1 MKRILVIS
9 WFFPPVNS
17 SEGLVTYKLLRKSK
31 YEYDVFT
38 QKKVD
43 LWSYGN
49 KDYLPEAENVKSI
62 LSNADN
68 LKDWE
73 TDAVEYYKKNINKYD
88 IVMTRSMPPESH
100 KIGLEIKKIN
110 PKVKWI
116 ASFGDPIADNP
127 YTELKIREGA
137 YNPFA
142 LRNYYRLKLRNVISP
157 RRIYKN
163 ILFKIRYKK
172 FHYRSFHN
180 EEVLQKK
187 ILNAADYYIFNSC
200 YQRDFMLGEDR
211 KKYKGESIIIN
222 HSFAEDLYPLK
233 QKKEHG
239 KLIMTYVGH
248 LDDLRSPRLLFKALS
263 ELLKEDSNLNEKIEV
278 RFYGNMDSKDKVYV
292 IDNELTDIVKVKK
305 SVSYLESLKIMQ
317 ESDWVIHFD
326 ANLTSVLDTNIFFAA
341 KLADYIG
348 SKSQIFA
355 ITMQNGISAD
365 ILQNMNS
372 LMVTYSVQE
381 IKNYLWLMIYQN
393 YKSEINEEYR
403 NNFNSEYVAKSFDN
417 TIDRI
422 LK

>member
-1 MKRILVIS
+1 
-9 WFFPPVNS
+9 
-17 SEGLVTYKLLRKSK
+17 
-31 YEYDVFT
+31 
-38 QKKVD
+38 
-43 LWSYGN
+43 
-49 KDYLPEAENVKSI
+49 
-62 LSNADN
+62 
-68 LKDWE
+68 
-73 TDAVEYYKKNINKYD
+73 
-88 IVMTRSMPPESH
+88 
-100 KIGLEIKKIN
+100 
-110 PKVKWI
+110 
-116 ASFGDPIADNP
+116 
-127 YTELKIREGA
+127 
-137 YNPFA
+137 
-142 LRNYYRLKLRNVISP
+142 
-157 RRIYKN
+157 
-163 ILFKIRYKK
+163 
-172 FHYRSFHN
+172 
-180 EEVLQKK
+180 
-187 ILNAADYYIFNSC
+187 
-200 YQRDFMLGEDR
+200 
-211 KKYKGESIIIN
+211 
-222 HSFAEDLYPLK
+222 
-233 QKKEHG
+233 
-239 KLIMTYVGH
+239 MTYVGH
-248 LDDLRSPRLLFKALS
+248 LYDLRSPRLLFKALS

-278 RFYGNMDSKDKVYV
+278 RFYGNMDSKDKVYI

-317 ESDWVIHFD
+317 ESDWLIHFD

>member
-1 MKRILVIS
+1 M
-9 WFFPPVNS
+9 
-17 SEGLVTYKLLRKSK
+17 
-31 YEYDVFT
+31 
-38 QKKVD
+38 
-43 LWSYGN
+43 
-49 KDYLPEAENVKSI
+49 
-62 LSNADN
+62 
-68 LKDWE
+68 
-73 TDAVEYYKKNINKYD
+73 
-88 IVMTRSMPPESH
+88 
-100 KIGLEIKKIN
+100 
-110 PKVKWI
+110 
-116 ASFGDPIADNP
+116 
-127 YTELKIREGA
+127 
-137 YNPFA
+137 
-142 LRNYYRLKLRNVISP
+142 
-157 RRIYKN
+157 
-163 ILFKIRYKK
+163 
-172 FHYRSFHN
+172 
-180 EEVLQKK
+180 
-187 ILNAADYYIFNSC
+187 
-200 YQRDFMLGEDR
+200 
-211 KKYKGESIIIN
+211 IIN
-222 HSFAEDLYPLK
+222 HSFAEDLYPLN
-233 QKKEHG
+233 QKKEHR

-278 RFYGNMDSKDKVYV
+278 RFYGNMDSKDKVYI

-317 ESDWVIHFD
+317 ESDWLIHFD

-348 SKSQIFA
+348 SNSQIFA